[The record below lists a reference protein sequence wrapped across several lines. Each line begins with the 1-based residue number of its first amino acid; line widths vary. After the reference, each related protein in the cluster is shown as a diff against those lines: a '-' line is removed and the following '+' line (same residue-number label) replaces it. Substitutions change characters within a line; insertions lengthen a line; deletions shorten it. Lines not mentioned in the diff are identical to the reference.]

1 MTKVIEVRSLPAE
14 FRDLDTSDD
23 VMKVSGILNIPNAQS
38 APLNGKDGN
47 AFIETIQPQA
57 FAQAITNALQIDLLA
72 MHDPS
77 LLLASTDND
86 SLDLTQNGDGNIQI
100 DATLAN
106 TQPAKD
112 TYAMIQDGLMGGLSF
127 GMYVNNCTWG
137 VADDGVTPLRTI
149 TDLDIFEVSIVRHPA
164 YESTTIETR
173 NISGTKNIDVPSISK
188 IKEEKTLSNKKDK
201 ELEKRSKDE
210 DKIDDKSDVE
220 NQKKTDDKP
229 SDVQSQKGT
238 SEKNDDNKKSEPT
251 DDDKSS
257 KSDEKSLNSDDKSK
271 QKDDVQD
278 KPSDDNSELDNP
290 GSDVTDDTEHRSKD
304 AKTSKVAEKR
314 DDSGAPTVE
323 PNVQSNVASLQD
335 VFNAA
340 YSAISCYNSWSPF
353 NPGDTVEIL
362 VNHDGATNMKG
373 AQGVVEA
380 VNGNA
385 YIVGYQPTDG
395 STFVEGYRWFTAD
408 ELRYTFVDVTDI
420 NVTDS
425 DSDGVDVDPYSE
437 YRSKDNPLPKANFEN
452 IEKAK
457 IALKQHSN
465 KALLNFF
472 KK

>member
-14 FRDLDTSDD
+14 FRGLDTSDD
-23 VMKVSGILNIPNAQS
+23 EMKVSGILNIPNAQS

-57 FAQAITNALQIDLLA
+57 FTQAITNAPQIDLLA

-100 DATLAN
+100 DATLSN

-112 TYAMIQDGLMGGLSF
+112 TYTMIQDGLMGGLSF

-188 IKEEKTLSNKKDK
+188 IKEEKALSDNKDK

-210 DKIDDKSDVE
+210 DKIDDKHAS
-220 NQKKTDDKP
+220 
-229 SDVQSQKGT
+229 
-238 SEKNDDNKKSEPT
+238 T
-251 DDDKSS
+251 DDDKSPKLDKNSPDSDNKS
-257 KSDEKSLNSDDKSK
+257 KLADDDESK
-271 QKDDVQD
+271 QKADDSKLDSSDSDAGNDAEKHSEDD
-278 KPSDDNSELDNP
+278 KLN
-290 GSDVTDDTEHRSKD
+290 
-304 AKTSKVAEKR
+304 KVAEKR
-314 DDSGAPTVE
+314 DDSGAPIVAMS
-323 PNVQSNVASLQD
+323 VQGKVASLQD
-335 VFNAA
+335 IFNAA

-353 NPGDTVEIL
+353 NPGDTVQIL
-362 VNHDGATNMKG
+362 VNHDGVTNMKG

-395 STFVEGYRWFTAD
+395 SAFVEGYRWFTAD
-408 ELRYTFVDVTDI
+408 ELQYTFIDVTDI
-420 NVTDS
+420 DIQGIGSDDS
-425 DSDGVDVDPYSE
+425 DVDPYSE

-452 IEKAK
+452 IKKAK
-457 IALKQHSN
+457 IALQQHSN

-472 KK
+472 EK

>member
-23 VMKVSGILNIPNAQS
+23 TMKVSGILNIPNAQS
-38 APLNGKDGN
+38 APLTGKGGN
-47 AFIETIQPQA
+47 TFIETIQSPA
-57 FAQAITNALQIDLLA
+57 LAKAITDAPQIDLLA

-86 SLDLTQNGDGNIQI
+86 SLDLTQNSDGNIEI

-106 TQPAKD
+106 TQIAKD
-112 TYAMIQDGLMGGLSF
+112 TYTMIQNGLMGGLSF

-173 NISGTKNIDVPSISK
+173 NISGTKNIEVPSISK
-188 IKEEKTLSNKKDK
+188 IKEEKTLSEKKDK

-210 DKIDDKSDVE
+210 DKIDDK
-220 NQKKTDDKP
+220 P
-229 SDVQSQKGT
+229 
-238 SEKNDDNKKSEPT
+238 EPT
-251 DDDKSS
+251 DDDKSPKPDK
-257 KSDEKSLNSDDKSK
+257 KSSDSDDKSK
-271 QKDDVQD
+271 QKDD
-278 KPSDDNSELDNP
+278 
-290 GSDVTDDTEHRSKD
+290 SKD
-304 AKTSKVAEKR
+304 EPKNDDSKLDSPDDGDADKAEKR
-314 DDSGAPTVE
+314 SEDDDDDSDEVVEERDADGAAQTVV
-323 PNVQSNVASLQD
+323 PSLQNKIATSQD
-335 VFNAA
+335 IFNAA

-353 NPGDTVEIL
+353 NPGDTVVIL

-395 STFVEGYRWFTAD
+395 STFVDGYRWFTAD
-408 ELRYTFVDVTDI
+408 ELQYAVLDVMDI
-420 NVTDS
+420 DVSDVDS
-425 DSDGVDVDPYSE
+425 DDLDVDPYSE

-452 IEKAK
+452 IKKAK
-457 IALKQHSN
+457 IALQQNSN
-465 KALLNFF
+465 KALVNFF
-472 KK
+472 EK

>member
-14 FRDLDTSDD
+14 FRDLDTSDG

-38 APLNGKDGN
+38 APLNGKDGD

-57 FAQAITNALQIDLLA
+57 FAQAITNAPQIDLLA

-86 SLDLTQNGDGNIQI
+86 SLDLTKNSDGNIQI

-127 GMYVNNCTWG
+127 GMYVNSCTWG

-149 TDLDIFEVSIVRHPA
+149 TDLNIFEVSIVRHPA

-173 NISGTKNIDVPSISK
+173 NISGTKSIDVPSISE
-188 IKEEKTLSNKKDK
+188 IKEEKTLSDKKNE

-210 DKIDDKSDVE
+210 DKIDDKPDVE
-220 NQKKTDDKP
+220 NQEKTDDKS
-229 SDVQSQKGT
+229 SDDQHQKDT
-238 SEKNDDNKKSEPT
+238 LEKNDDNKEPEQN
-251 DDDKSS
+251 D
-257 KSDEKSLNSDDKSK
+257 N
-271 QKDDVQD
+271 VQD
-278 KPSDDNSELDNP
+278 KPSEDNSELDNP
-290 GSDVTDDTEHRSKD
+290 DGVVTDNAEHRSQDDKLN
-304 AKTSKVAEKR
+304 KVAEKR
-314 DDSGAPTVE
+314 DDSGAPTVAMS
-323 PNVQSNVASLQD
+323 VQGKVASLQD
-335 VFNAA
+335 IFNAA

-362 VNHDGATNMKG
+362 VNHDGATSMKG

-395 STFVEGYRWFTAD
+395 SAFVEGYRWFTAD
-408 ELRYTFVDVTDI
+408 ELQYTFIDI
-420 NVTDS
+420 DDIAIS
-425 DSDGVDVDPYSE
+425 DSDYNDSDVDPYSE
-437 YRSKDNPLPKANFEN
+437 YRSKDSQLPKANFKN

-457 IALKQHSN
+457 IALKQNSN
-465 KALLNFF
+465 SELLNFF
-472 KK
+472 EK

>member
-1 MTKVIEVRSLPAE
+1 MAKVIEVRSLPAE

-38 APLNGKDGN
+38 APLTGKDGS

-57 FAQAITNALQIDLLA
+57 FTQAITNAPQIDLLA

-86 SLDLTQNGDGNIQI
+86 SLNLTQNGDGNIQI

-112 TYAMIQDGLMGGLSF
+112 TYAMIQNGLMGGLSF

-188 IKEEKTLSNKKDK
+188 IKEEKILSDKEDK
-201 ELEKRSKDE
+201 ELENRSKDE
-210 DKIDDKSDVE
+210 DKV
-220 NQKKTDDKP
+220 DDKP
-229 SDVQSQKGT
+229 K
-238 SEKNDDNKKSEPT
+238 PT
-251 DDDKSS
+251 DDDKSPKPDK
-257 KSDEKSLNSDDKSK
+257 KSSNSDGKSK
-271 QKDDVQD
+271 QKDDPKDEPKKDDSKLDSPDDDDAD
-278 KPSDDNSELDNP
+278 KRSEDD
-290 GSDVTDDTEHRSKD
+290 DDSN
-304 AKTSKVAEKR
+304 KVAEKR
-314 DDSGAPTVE
+314 DNNGAPTVIS
-323 PNVQSNVASLQD
+323 NVQSKVASLQD
-335 VFNAA
+335 IFNAA
-340 YSAISCYNSWSPF
+340 YSAISCYNGWSPF
-353 NPGDTVEIL
+353 NPGDTIQIL

-395 STFVEGYRWFTAD
+395 STFVDGYRWFTAD
-408 ELRYTFVDVTDI
+408 ELQYTFVDVTDI
-420 NVTDS
+420 DISDTDFG
-425 DSDGVDVDPYSE
+425 DVDVDPYSE

-457 IALKQHSN
+457 IALQQNSN
-465 KALLNFF
+465 KALVNFF
-472 KK
+472 EK

>member
-14 FRDLDTSDD
+14 FRDLDTSDG

-38 APLNGKDGN
+38 APLNGKDGD

-57 FAQAITNALQIDLLA
+57 FAQAITNAPQIDLLA

-86 SLDLTQNGDGNIQI
+86 SLDLTKNSDGNIQI

-127 GMYVNNCTWG
+127 GMYVNSCTWG

-149 TDLDIFEVSIVRHPA
+149 TDLNIFEVSIVRHPA

-173 NISGTKNIDVPSISK
+173 NISGTKSIDVPSISE
-188 IKEEKTLSNKKDK
+188 IKEEKTLSDKKNE

-210 DKIDDKSDVE
+210 DKIDDK
-220 NQKKTDDKP
+220 Q
-229 SDVQSQKGT
+229 SDVQSQKDT
-238 SEKNDDNKKSEPT
+238 PEKT
-251 DDDKSS
+251 DDKKHELTDNDKSP
-257 KSDEKSLNSDDKSK
+257 KPDEKLSDSNDKPK

-278 KPSDDNSELDNP
+278 EPSDVTSELNSSDSDVVDNSE
-290 GSDVTDDTEHRSKD
+290 HRSQDDKPN
-304 AKTSKVAEKR
+304 KVAEKR
-314 DDSGAPTVE
+314 DDSGAPTVAMS
-323 PNVQSNVASLQD
+323 VQGKVASLQD
-335 VFNAA
+335 IFNAT
-340 YSAISCYNSWSPF
+340 YSAISCYNGWSPF
-353 NPGDTVEIL
+353 DPGDTVQIL
-362 VNHDGATNMKG
+362 VNHDGATTMKG

-380 VNGNA
+380 VNCNA

-395 STFVEGYRWFTAD
+395 SAFVEGYRWFTAD
-408 ELRYTFVDVTDI
+408 ELQYTFVDVTDI
-420 NVTDS
+420 SVS
-425 DSDGVDVDPYSE
+425 DSDDVDVDQYSE

-452 IEKAK
+452 IAKAK
-457 IALKQHSN
+457 IALQQNSN
-465 KALLNFF
+465 KALVNFF
-472 KK
+472 EK

>member
-14 FRDLDTSDD
+14 FRDLDTSDG

-38 APLNGKDGN
+38 APLNGKDGD

-57 FAQAITNALQIDLLA
+57 FAQAITNAPQIDLLA

-86 SLDLTQNGDGNIQI
+86 SLDLTKSSDGNIQI

-127 GMYVNNCTWG
+127 GMYVNSCTWG

-173 NISGTKNIDVPSISK
+173 NISGTKNIDVPSISE
-188 IKEEKTLSNKKDK
+188 IKEEKTLSDKKNE

-210 DKIDDKSDVE
+210 DKIDDKPDVE
-220 NQKKTDDKP
+220 NQEKSDDKS
-229 SDVQSQKGT
+229 SDDQHQKDT
-238 SEKNDDNKKSEPT
+238 LEKNDDNKEPEQN
-251 DDDKSS
+251 D
-257 KSDEKSLNSDDKSK
+257 N
-271 QKDDVQD
+271 VQD
-278 KPSDDNSELDNP
+278 KPSEDNSKLDNP
-290 GSDVTDDTEHRSKD
+290 DGDVTDNAEHRSQDDKLN
-304 AKTSKVAEKR
+304 KVAEKR
-314 DDSGAPTVE
+314 DDSGAPTVAMS
-323 PNVQSNVASLQD
+323 VQGKVASLQD
-335 VFNAA
+335 IFNAA
-340 YSAISCYNSWSPF
+340 YSAISCYDSWSPF
-353 NPGDTVEIL
+353 NPGDTVKIL
-362 VNHDGATNMKG
+362 VNHDGATSMKG
-373 AQGVVEA
+373 AKGVVEA

-395 STFVEGYRWFTAD
+395 SAFVEGYRWFTAD
-408 ELRYTFVDVTDI
+408 ELQYTFIDITDI
-420 NVTDS
+420 TVS
-425 DSDGVDVDPYSE
+425 DSDVSDVDQYSE
-437 YRSKDNPLPKANFEN
+437 YRSKDNQLPKANFEN

-457 IALKQHSN
+457 IALKQNSN
-465 KALLNFF
+465 SELLNFF
-472 KK
+472 EK

>member
-1 MTKVIEVRSLPAE
+1 MTKMIEVRSLPAE

-23 VMKVSGILNIPNAQS
+23 TMKVSGILNIPNAQS
-38 APLNGKDGN
+38 APLTGKDGN
-47 AFIETIQPQA
+47 VFIETIQSQA
-57 FAQAITNALQIDLLA
+57 LAKAITDAPRIDLLA

-86 SLDLTQNGDGNIQI
+86 SLDLTQNSDGNIQI

-106 TQPAKD
+106 TQPSKD
-112 TYAMIQDGLMGGLSF
+112 TYTMIKEGLMGGLSF
-127 GMYVNNCTWG
+127 GMYVNHCTWG

-188 IKEEKTLSNKKDK
+188 IKEEKTLSDKKDK

-210 DKIDDKSDVE
+210 DKIDDKS
-220 NQKKTDDKP
+220 
-229 SDVQSQKGT
+229 
-238 SEKNDDNKKSEPT
+238 KST
-251 DDDKSS
+251 DDDKSP
-257 KSDEKSLNSDDKSK
+257 KSDKKLSDSDDKSKPADDDKSK
-271 QKDDVQD
+271 QKADDSKLD
-278 KPSDDNSELDNP
+278 SSDSGAGDDAEKRSEDDNLDD
-290 GSDVTDDTEHRSKD
+290 GSDVEPEDRD
-304 AKTSKVAEKR
+304 A
-314 DDSGAPTVE
+314 DSITAPYITVG
-323 PNVQSNVASLQD
+323 VQGKIASLQD

-353 NPGDTVEIL
+353 NPGDTVVIL
-362 VNHDGATNMKG
+362 VNHDGLTNMKG

-395 STFVEGYRWFTAD
+395 STFVDGYRWFTAD
-408 ELRYTFVDVTDI
+408 ELQYAFVDVTDI
-420 NVTDS
+420 DIQDIDS
-425 DSDGVDVDPYSE
+425 DDSDVDPYSE
-437 YRSKDNPLPKANFEN
+437 YRSKDNPLPKANFNN
-452 IEKAK
+452 IKKAK
-457 IALKQHSN
+457 IALQQHSN

-472 KK
+472 EK

>member
-14 FRDLDTSDD
+14 FRDLATSDD
-23 VMKVSGILNIPNAQS
+23 VMKVSGILNIPNSQS
-38 APLNGKDGN
+38 APLKGKDGKE
-47 AFIETIQPQA
+47 FIETIQPQA
-57 FAQAITNALQIDLLA
+57 FAQAITNAPQIDLLA

-86 SLDLTQNGDGNIQI
+86 SLDLTQNSDGNIQV

-112 TYAMIQDGLMGGLSF
+112 TYAMIQNGLMGGLSF
-127 GMYVNNCTWG
+127 GMYVNDCTWG

-173 NISGTKNIDVPSISK
+173 NISGTNNIDVPNILK
-188 IKEEKTLSNKKDK
+188 IKEEKTLSDKKDK

-210 DKIDDKSDVE
+210 A
-220 NQKKTDDKP
+220 KTDDK
-229 SDVQSQKGT
+229 SKST
-238 SEKNDDNKKSEPT
+238 DDKPKST
-251 DDDKSS
+251 DDDKSA
-257 KSDEKSLNSDDKSK
+257 KSDKKLSDSGDKSK
-271 QKDDVQD
+271 QKDDSKDESTDDDSKVD
-278 KPSDDNSELDNP
+278 SSD
-290 GSDVTDDTEHRSKD
+290 SDSTDDTEKRSEDDDSEDDD
-304 AKTSKVAEKR
+304 ADDAELEER
-314 DDSGAPTVE
+314 DDSETQIAVPSA
-323 PNVQSNVASLQD
+323 QSKVASLQD
-335 VFNAA
+335 IFNAA
-340 YSAISCYNSWSPF
+340 YSAISCYNGWSPF

-395 STFVEGYRWFTAD
+395 STFIDGYRWFTAD
-408 ELRYTFVDVTDI
+408 ELRYSFIDVEDI
-420 NVTDS
+420 DISDLRSDDS
-425 DSDGVDVDPYSE
+425 DDSDIDPYSE

-457 IALKQHSN
+457 IALQQHSN
-465 KALLNFF
+465 KALVNFF
-472 KK
+472 EK

>member
-1 MTKVIEVRSLPAE
+1 MTKMIEVRSLPAE

-23 VMKVSGILNIPNAQS
+23 TMKVSGILNIPNAQS
-38 APLNGKDGN
+38 APLTGKDGN
-47 AFIETIQPQA
+47 TFIETIQSQA
-57 FAQAITNALQIDLLA
+57 LAKAITDAPRIDLLA

-86 SLDLTQNGDGNIQI
+86 SLDLTQNSDGNIQI

-106 TQPAKD
+106 TQPSKD
-112 TYAMIQDGLMGGLSF
+112 TYTMIKEGLMGGLSF
-127 GMYVNNCTWG
+127 GMYVNHCIWG

-188 IKEEKTLSNKKDK
+188 IKEEKTLSDKKDK

-210 DKIDDKSDVE
+210 DKIDDK
-220 NQKKTDDKP
+220 P
-229 SDVQSQKGT
+229 
-238 SEKNDDNKKSEPT
+238 KST
-251 DDDKSS
+251 DDDKSP
-257 KSDEKSLNSDDKSK
+257 KSDKKLSDSDDESKTTDDDKSK
-271 QKDDVQD
+271 LAADDESKQKGDATEKRSEDDD
-278 KPSDDNSELDNP
+278 LDD
-290 GSDVTDDTEHRSKD
+290 GSD
-304 AKTSKVAEKR
+304 AEPEER
-314 DDSGAPTVE
+314 AADGAQIAVPGGQTKI
-323 PNVQSNVASLQD
+323 ASLQD
-335 VFNAA
+335 VFNAT

-353 NPGDTVEIL
+353 NPGDTVVIL
-362 VNHDGATNMKG
+362 VNHDGLTNMKG

-395 STFVEGYRWFTAD
+395 STFVDGYRWFTAD
-408 ELRYTFVDVTDI
+408 ELQYAFVDVTDI
-420 NVTDS
+420 DIQDIDS
-425 DSDGVDVDPYSE
+425 DDSDVDPYSE

-452 IEKAK
+452 IKKAK
-457 IALKQHSN
+457 IALQQHSN

-472 KK
+472 EK

>member
-23 VMKVSGILNIPNAQS
+23 EMKVSGILNIPNAQS
-38 APLNGKDGN
+38 APLTGKDGN
-47 AFIETIQPQA
+47 AFMETIQPQA
-57 FAQAITNALQIDLLA
+57 FAQAITNAPQIDLLA

-86 SLDLTQNGDGNIQI
+86 SLDLTQNSDGNIQI

-127 GMYVNNCTWG
+127 GMYVNNCEWG

-173 NISGTKNIDVPSISK
+173 NISGTKNINVPSILK
-188 IKEEKTLSNKKDK
+188 IREEKTLSDKKDK
-201 ELEKRSKDE
+201 ELEKHLKDE
-210 DKIDDKSDVE
+210 DEIDDK
-220 NQKKTDDKP
+220 T
-229 SDVQSQKGT
+229 SDVQTQKD
-238 SEKNDDNKKSEPT
+238 SSKKNDDDKKSEST
-251 DDDKSS
+251 DDDKST
-257 KSDEKSLNSDDKSK
+257 KSDEKPSDLGDKSK
-271 QKDDVQD
+271 QKDDAQD
-278 KPSDDNSELDNP
+278 ESSDADSKLNSLD
-290 GSDVTDDTEHRSKD
+290 SDVTDGSERRSQDDKPN
-304 AKTSKVAEKR
+304 KVAEKR
-314 DDSGAPTVE
+314 DDSEVPTVA
-323 PNVQSNVASLQD
+323 VSAQGKVASLQD
-335 VFNAA
+335 IFNAA

-353 NPGDTVEIL
+353 NPGDTVKIL
-362 VNHDGATNMKG
+362 VNHDDATNMKD

-395 STFVEGYRWFTAD
+395 SAFVEGYRWFTAD
-408 ELRYTFVDVTDI
+408 ELQYTFVDVADI
-420 NVTDS
+420 DVS
-425 DSDGVDVDPYSE
+425 DSDDVDIDPYSE
-437 YRSKDNPLPKANFEN
+437 YRSKDNSLPKANFEN
-452 IEKAK
+452 IAKVK
-457 IALKQHSN
+457 IALQQNSN
-465 KALLNFF
+465 KALVNFF

>member
-14 FRDLDTSDD
+14 FRDLDTSDG

-38 APLNGKDGN
+38 APLNGKDGD

-57 FAQAITNALQIDLLA
+57 FAQAITNAPQIDLLA

-86 SLDLTQNGDGNIQI
+86 SLDLTKSSDGNIQI

-127 GMYVNNCTWG
+127 GMYVNSCTWG

-173 NISGTKNIDVPSISK
+173 NISGTKNIDVPSISE
-188 IKEEKTLSNKKDK
+188 IKEEKTLSDKKNE

-210 DKIDDKSDVE
+210 DKIDDKPDVE
-220 NQKKTDDKP
+220 NQEKSDDKS
-229 SDVQSQKGT
+229 SDDQHQKDT
-238 SEKNDDNKKSEPT
+238 LEKNDDNKEPEQN
-251 DDDKSS
+251 D
-257 KSDEKSLNSDDKSK
+257 N
-271 QKDDVQD
+271 VQD
-278 KPSDDNSELDNP
+278 KPSEDNSKLDNHD
-290 GSDVTDDTEHRSKD
+290 GDVTDNAEHRSQDDKLN
-304 AKTSKVAEKR
+304 KVAEKR
-314 DDSGAPTVE
+314 DDSGAPTVAMS
-323 PNVQSNVASLQD
+323 VQGKVASLQD
-335 VFNAA
+335 IFNAA
-340 YSAISCYNSWSPF
+340 YSAISCYDSWSPF

-362 VNHDGATNMKG
+362 VNHDGATSMKG

-395 STFVEGYRWFTAD
+395 SAFVEGYRWFTAD
-408 ELRYTFVDVTDI
+408 ELQYTFIDVTDI
-420 NVTDS
+420 TVS
-425 DSDGVDVDPYSE
+425 DSDVSDVDTYSE
-437 YRSKDNPLPKANFEN
+437 YRSKDNQLPKANFEN

-457 IALKQHSN
+457 IALKQNSN
-465 KALLNFF
+465 SELLNFF
-472 KK
+472 EK

>member
-57 FAQAITNALQIDLLA
+57 FAQAITNAPQIDLLA

-127 GMYVNNCTWG
+127 GMYVNNCEWG

-173 NISGTKNIDVPSISK
+173 NISGTKNIDVPSVSK
-188 IKEEKTLSNKKDK
+188 IKEEKTLSDKKDK
-201 ELEKRSKDE
+201 ELEKRSKDD
-210 DKIDDKSDVE
+210 DKIDDK
-220 NQKKTDDKP
+220 P
-229 SDVQSQKGT
+229 SDIQHQEDML
-238 SEKNDDNKKSEPT
+238 EKNDDGKKPESKPT
-251 DDDKSS
+251 DDKSPKPDEKPSDSADKS
-257 KSDEKSLNSDDKSK
+257 E

-278 KPSDDNSELDNP
+278 EPSDADSELKSPD
-290 GSDVTDDTEHRSKD
+290 SDVTDEAEHRSKD
-304 AKTSKVAEKR
+304 AETDKVAEKR
-314 DDSGAPTVE
+314 DDSGE
-323 PNVQSNVASLQD
+323 PNVAMSVQGKVASLQD
-335 VFNAA
+335 IFNAT
-340 YSAISCYNSWSPF
+340 YSAISCYNGWSPF

-395 STFVEGYRWFTAD
+395 STFIEGYRWFTAD
-408 ELRYTFVDVTDI
+408 ELQYTFVDVTDI
-420 NVTDS
+420 DVSDVDFNDS
-425 DSDGVDVDPYSE
+425 DVDPYSE

-457 IALKQHSN
+457 IALQQNSN
-465 KALLNFF
+465 KALVNFF
-472 KK
+472 EK

>member
-14 FRDLDTSDD
+14 FRDLDTSDG

-38 APLNGKDGN
+38 APLNGKDGD

-57 FAQAITNALQIDLLA
+57 FAQAITNAPQIDLLA

-86 SLDLTQNGDGNIQI
+86 SLDLTKNSDGNIQI

-127 GMYVNNCTWG
+127 GMYVNSCIWG

-149 TDLDIFEVSIVRHPA
+149 TDLNIFEVSIVRHPA

-173 NISGTKNIDVPSISK
+173 NISGTKSIDVPSISE
-188 IKEEKTLSNKKDK
+188 IKEEKTLSDKKNE

-210 DKIDDKSDVE
+210 DKIDDKPDVK
-220 NQKKTDDKP
+220 NQEKTDDK
-229 SDVQSQKGT
+229 SSNDQHQKDT
-238 SEKNDDNKKSEPT
+238 LEKNDDNKEPEQN
-251 DDDKSS
+251 D
-257 KSDEKSLNSDDKSK
+257 N
-271 QKDDVQD
+271 VQD
-278 KPSDDNSELDNP
+278 KPSEDNSELDNP
-290 GSDVTDDTEHRSKD
+290 DGDVTDNAEHRSQDDKLN
-304 AKTSKVAEKR
+304 KVAEKR
-314 DDSGAPTVE
+314 DDSGAPTVALSA
-323 PNVQSNVASLQD
+323 QSKVASLQD
-335 VFNAA
+335 IFNAA

-408 ELRYTFVDVTDI
+408 ELQYTFIDI
-420 NVTDS
+420 DDIAIS
-425 DSDGVDVDPYSE
+425 DSDYNDSDVDPYSE
-437 YRSKDNPLPKANFEN
+437 YRSKDSQLPKANFKN

-457 IALKQHSN
+457 IALKQNSN
-465 KALLNFF
+465 SELLNFF
-472 KK
+472 EK

>member
-23 VMKVSGILNIPNAQS
+23 AMKVSGILNIPNAQS
-38 APLNGKDGN
+38 APLTGKDGN

-57 FAQAITNALQIDLLA
+57 FAQAITNAPQIDLLA

-86 SLDLTQNGDGNIQI
+86 SLDLTQNSDGNIQI

-112 TYAMIQDGLMGGLSF
+112 TYAMIKDGLMGGLSF
-127 GMYVNNCTWG
+127 GMYVNNCEWG

-149 TDLDIFEVSIVRHPA
+149 TSLDIFEVSIVRHPA

-173 NISGTKNIDVPSISK
+173 NISGTKNIDVPSILK
-188 IKEEKTLSNKKDK
+188 IKEEKTLSDKKDK
-201 ELEKRSKDE
+201 ELEKRSKNE
-210 DKIDDKSDVE
+210 D
-220 NQKKTDDKP
+220 KTDDKL
-229 SDVQSQKGT
+229 
-238 SEKNDDNKKSEPT
+238 KST

-257 KSDEKSLNSDDKSK
+257 KSDEKPSNSDDKSK
-271 QKDDVQD
+271 QKDDSKS
-278 KPSDDNSELDNP
+278 KP
-290 GSDVTDDTEHRSKD
+290 TDDDKLKQKDNDSESKSSNSDTTDNVEHRSED
-304 AKTSKVAEKR
+304 DDSDEE
-314 DDSGAPTVE
+314 DDSGEEDDSDDAALEQRDADGTQVAVPSGQTKI
-323 PNVQSNVASLQD
+323 ASLQD
-335 VFNAA
+335 IFNAA

-353 NPGDTVEIL
+353 NPGDTVQIL

-395 STFVEGYRWFTAD
+395 SAFVEGYRWFTAD
-408 ELRYTFVDVTDI
+408 ELRYTFVDVADI
-420 NVTDS
+420 DAS
-425 DSDGVDVDPYSE
+425 DSDDADVDPYSE
-437 YRSKDNPLPKANFEN
+437 YRSKDNPLPKASFEN
-452 IEKAK
+452 IAKAK
-457 IALKQHSN
+457 IALQQNSN
-465 KALLNFF
+465 KALVNFF
-472 KK
+472 EK

>member
-38 APLNGKDGN
+38 APLNGKDGDV
-47 AFIETIQPQA
+47 FIETIQPQA
-57 FAQAITNALQIDLLA
+57 FAQAITNAPQIDLLA

-106 TQPAKD
+106 TQSAKD

-188 IKEEKTLSNKKDK
+188 IKEEKTLSDKKNKK
-201 ELEKRSKDE
+201 LEKRSKDE
-210 DKIDDKSDVE
+210 DKIDDK
-220 NQKKTDDKP
+220 P
-229 SDVQSQKGT
+229 SDVQHQKDASQ
-238 SEKNDDNKKSEPT
+238 KNDDDKKSEPI
-251 DDDKSS
+251 DDDKSP
-257 KSDEKSLNSDDKSK
+257 KSDKKPSDLDDKSK
-271 QKDDVQD
+271 QKDDAQD
-278 KPSDDNSELDNP
+278 KPSDVDSVDS
-290 GSDVTDDTEHRSKD
+290 SDSSVVDDAEHRSKD
-304 AKTSKVAEKR
+304 DKPNVVAEKR
-314 DDSGAPTVE
+314 DDGSITAPIVDLSA
-323 PNVQSNVASLQD
+323 QSKVASLQD
-335 VFNAA
+335 IFNAA

-353 NPGDTVEIL
+353 NPGDTVQIL

-395 STFVEGYRWFTAD
+395 SAFVEGYRWFTAD
-408 ELRYTFVDVTDI
+408 ELQYTFVDVTDI
-420 NVTDS
+420 DVSDLVSDDS
-425 DSDGVDVDPYSE
+425 DVDPYSE

-452 IEKAK
+452 IAKAK
-457 IALKQHSN
+457 VALQQNSN
-465 KALLNFF
+465 KALINFF
-472 KK
+472 EK

>member
-1 MTKVIEVRSLPAE
+1 MKKVKIMTKVIEVRSLPAE

-23 VMKVSGILNIPNAQS
+23 IMKVSGILNIPNDQS
-38 APLNGKDGN
+38 APLTGKDGN

-57 FAQAITNALQIDLLA
+57 FAQAITNAPQIDLLA

-86 SLDLTQNGDGNIQI
+86 SLDLTQNSDGNIQI

-127 GMYVNNCTWG
+127 GMYVNNCVWG

-188 IKEEKTLSNKKDK
+188 IKEEKTLSDKKDK
-201 ELEKRSKDE
+201 ELEKRSKDKNE
-210 DKIDDKSDVE
+210 
-220 NQKKTDDKP
+220 TDDKP
-229 SDVQSQKGT
+229 
-238 SEKNDDNKKSEPT
+238 KST
-251 DDDKSS
+251 NDDKSP
-257 KSDEKSLNSDDKSK
+257 KSDKKLSDSDDKSKPTKDDKSK
-271 QKDDVQD
+271 QKDDNS
-278 KPSDDNSELDNP
+278 KSDS
-290 GSDVTDDTEHRSKD
+290 SDSNAPDDTEKRSED
-304 AKTSKVAEKR
+304 
-314 DDSGAPTVE
+314 DDSDDDSDDGADSELEERDASGTKIAVPSGQTKI
-323 PNVQSNVASLQD
+323 ASLQD

-353 NPGDTVEIL
+353 NPGDTVQIL
-362 VNHDGATNMKG
+362 VNHDGATNMKE

-395 STFVEGYRWFTAD
+395 SAFVEGYRWFTAD
-408 ELRYTFVDVTDI
+408 ELRYTFVDVADI
-420 NVTDS
+420 DAS
-425 DSDGVDVDPYSE
+425 DSDDVDVDPYSE

-452 IEKAK
+452 IAKAK
-457 IALKQHSN
+457 IALQQNSN
-465 KALLNFF
+465 KALVNFF
-472 KK
+472 EK